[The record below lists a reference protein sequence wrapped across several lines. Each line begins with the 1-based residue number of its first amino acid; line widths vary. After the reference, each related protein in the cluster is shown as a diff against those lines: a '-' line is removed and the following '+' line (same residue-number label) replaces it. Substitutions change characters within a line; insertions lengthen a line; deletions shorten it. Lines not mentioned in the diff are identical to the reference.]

1 MANLSALTNIWDN
14 VKEIDLQPLRHEA
27 LSGVRLTIIG
37 IPGSGR
43 HTLAGMMRQDPV
55 HADMATEAPVQIL
68 DLSEADQA
76 SRADLVVLLVDSR
89 KTDFTREAELSRIW
103 AGANRP
109 LLVCINRFEDDDTA
123 LVIKTW
129 VNWKSR
135 RVVDGSILDIK
146 FLTGQFASAV
156 IDLLPGKHLALGR
169 YFPLFRVPVAHHLIN
184 DTCLTNTAYSFSTGI
199 AEIIPVLNIPLTVTD
214 MFVLSKNQAFL
225 VYKLGLALGL
235 STRWQDYVA
244 EFGGVLGSGFMWRQ
258 LARSLVSLVPLWGIL
273 PKVSITYA
281 GTYVVGQVVLQWYLT
296 GRHLSRTQIR
306 AMYSRALTRGKELGR
321 NLMRRMPRL
330 RLPRL
335 HLPRLHLPQ
344 LRLPRLP
351 RLRLTRLGL
360 PLPRLVRTKR
370 RPLTATPHNL
380 ACPQCGRSNAPDAS
394 YCQYCGE
401 KLSPIEYNQPL

>member
-1 MANLSALTNIWDN
+1 MASLSALTNIWDN

-37 IPGSGR
+37 VSGSGR

-55 HADMATEAPVQIL
+55 HADMVTEAPVQIL

-76 SRADLVVLLVDSR
+76 SKADLVMLLVDSR
-89 KTDFTREAELSRIW
+89 KTDFTREAELSRMW
-103 AGANRP
+103 AGAGKP

-156 IDLLPGKHLALGR
+156 IDLLPDKHLALGR

-199 AEIIPVLNIPLTVTD
+199 AEIIPILNIPLTVTD

-225 VYKLGLALGL
+225 VYKLGLALGF
-235 STRWQDYVA
+235 STRWQDYMA

-258 LARSLVSLVPLWGIL
+258 IARSLVSLVPLWGIL

-296 GRHLSRTQIR
+296 GRHLSKKQIR
-306 AMYSRALTRGKELGR
+306 ALYSRALTRGKELGR
-321 NLMRRMPRL
+321 NLMQRMPR
-330 RLPRL
+330 
-335 HLPRLHLPQ
+335 

-351 RLRLTRLGL
+351 RLRLPRPGLPRLGL
-360 PLPRLVRTKR
+360 PRPRLVRTKR
-370 RPLTATPHNL
+370 RQLQPPADMLD
-380 ACPQCGRSNAPDAS
+380 CPQCGRSNAADAS

-401 KLSPIEYNQPL
+401 QILTG

>member
-1 MANLSALTNIWDN
+1 
-14 VKEIDLQPLRHEA
+14 
-27 LSGVRLTIIG
+27 
-37 IPGSGR
+37 
-43 HTLAGMMRQDPV
+43 
-55 HADMATEAPVQIL
+55 
-68 DLSEADQA
+68 
-76 SRADLVVLLVDSR
+76 VDSR

-103 AGANRP
+103 AGANKP

-199 AEIIPVLNIPLTVTD
+199 AEIIPILNIPLTVTD
-214 MFVLSKNQAFL
+214 MFVLSKNQAVL
-225 VYKLGLALGL
+225 VYKLGLALGF

-258 LARSLVSLVPLWGIL
+258 IARSLVSLVPLWGIL

-296 GRHLSRTQIR
+296 GRHLSRKQIR
-306 AMYSRALTRGKELGR
+306 ALYSRALIRGKELGR
-321 NLMRRMPRL
+321 NLMQRLPRL

-335 HLPRLHLPQ
+335 GLPRLGLPR

-351 RLRLTRLGL
+351 RLRLPRLGL
-360 PLPRLVRTKR
+360 PRPRLVRTKR
-370 RPLTATPHNL
+370 RQLQPPADML
-380 ACPQCGRSNAPDAS
+380 ACPQCGRSNAVDAS

-401 KLSPIEYNQPL
+401 KLSAIESSQPS

>member
-1 MANLSALTNIWDN
+1 
-14 VKEIDLQPLRHEA
+14 
-27 LSGVRLTIIG
+27 
-37 IPGSGR
+37 
-43 HTLAGMMRQDPV
+43 
-55 HADMATEAPVQIL
+55 
-68 DLSEADQA
+68 
-76 SRADLVVLLVDSR
+76 VVLLVDSR
-89 KTDFTREAELSRIW
+89 KTDFTREAELSRLW
-103 AGANRP
+103 AGANKP

-123 LVIKTW
+123 LVIKAW

-135 RVVDGSILDIK
+135 RVVDGSILDIQ

-273 PKVSITYA
+273 PKVSVTYA

-296 GRHLSRTQIR
+296 GRHLSREQIR
-306 AMYSRALTRGKELGR
+306 LLYSRALTRGKELGR
-321 NLMRRMPRL
+321 NLMHRMPRL

-335 HLPRLHLPQ
+335 KLPRLPS
-344 LRLPRLP
+344 LRLPRPGLP
-351 RLRLTRLGL
+351 RLGL
-360 PLPRLVRTKR
+360 PRPRLIRTKR
-370 RPLTATPHNL
+370 RQLPAPADML

-394 YCQYCGE
+394 YCQYCGK
-401 KLSPIEYNQPL
+401 KLSPIEYRQPL

>member
-1 MANLSALTNIWDN
+1 MASLSALTNIWDN

-37 IPGSGR
+37 VPGSGR

-55 HADMATEAPVQIL
+55 HEDMATEAPIQIL

-76 SRADLVVLLVDSR
+76 SKADLVVLLVDSR
-89 KTDFTREAELSRIW
+89 KTDFTREAELSRLW
-103 AGANRP
+103 AGANKP

-123 LVIKTW
+123 LVIKAW

-135 RVVDGSILDIK
+135 RVVDGSILDIQ

-273 PKVSITYA
+273 PKVSVTYA

-296 GRHLSRTQIR
+296 GRHLSREQIR
-306 AMYSRALTRGKELGR
+306 LLYSRALTRGKELGR
-321 NLMRRMPRL
+321 NLMHRMPRL

-335 HLPRLHLPQ
+335 KLPRLPS
-344 LRLPRLP
+344 LRLPRPGLP
-351 RLRLTRLGL
+351 RLGL
-360 PLPRLVRTKR
+360 PRPRLIRTKR
-370 RPLTATPHNL
+370 RQLPAPADML

-394 YCQYCGE
+394 YCQYCGK
-401 KLSPIEYNQPL
+401 KLSPIEYRQPL

>member
-1 MANLSALTNIWDN
+1 MASLSALTNIWDN
-14 VKEIDLQPLRHEA
+14 VKEIDLQPLRREA

-37 IPGSGR
+37 VSGSGR
-43 HTLAGMMRQDPV
+43 HKLAGMMRLDPV
-55 HADMATEAPVQIL
+55 HEDMATEAPIQIL

-76 SRADLVVLLVDSR
+76 SKADLVVLLVDSR
-89 KTDFTREAELSRIW
+89 KTDFTHEAELSRLW
-103 AGANRP
+103 AGANKP

-123 LVIKTW
+123 LVIKAW

-135 RVVDGSILDIK
+135 RVVDGSILDIQ

-273 PKVSITYA
+273 PKVSVTYA

-296 GRHLSRTQIR
+296 GRHLSREQIR
-306 AMYSRALTRGKELGR
+306 LLYSRALTRGKELGR
-321 NLMRRMPRL
+321 NLMHRMPRL

-335 HLPRLHLPQ
+335 KLPRLPS
-344 LRLPRLP
+344 LRLPRPGLP
-351 RLRLTRLGL
+351 RLGL
-360 PLPRLVRTKR
+360 PRPRLIRTKR
-370 RPLTATPHNL
+370 RQLPAPADML

-394 YCQYCGE
+394 YCQYCGK
-401 KLSPIEYNQPL
+401 KLSPIEYRQPL

>member
-1 MANLSALTNIWDN
+1 MASLSALTNIWGN

-37 IPGSGR
+37 VPGSGR

-68 DLSEADQA
+68 DLGETDQA

-103 AGANRP
+103 AGTNKP
-109 LLVCINRFEDDDTA
+109 LLVCVNRFEDDDTA
-123 LVIKTW
+123 QVIKTW

-135 RVVDGSILDIK
+135 RVVDGSILDTK

-225 VYKLGLALGL
+225 VYKLGLALGF

-296 GRHLSRTQIR
+296 GRHLSRKQIR
-306 AMYSRALTRGKELGR
+306 ALYSRALTRGKELGR
-321 NLMRRMPRL
+321 NLMQ

-335 HLPRLHLPQ
+335 GLPRLRLPRLHLPQ

-351 RLRLTRLGL
+351 RLRLPRPGLPRLGL
-360 PLPRLVRTKR
+360 PRPRLVRTKR
-370 RPLTATPHNL
+370 HKLQPPADMP
-380 ACPQCGRSNAPDAS
+380 ACPHCGRSNAADAS

-401 KLSPIEYNQPL
+401 QIIT

>member
-1 MANLSALTNIWDN
+1 MASLSALTNIWDN

-55 HADMATEAPVQIL
+55 HADMVTEAPVQIL

-76 SRADLVVLLVDSR
+76 SKADLVVLLVDSR
-89 KTDFTREAELSRIW
+89 KTDFTREAELSRIY
-103 AGANRP
+103 AGASKP
-109 LLVCINRFEDDDTA
+109 LLVCINRFEDDDAA

-129 VNWKSR
+129 VNWKIR
-135 RVVDGSILDIK
+135 RVVDGSILDTK

-199 AEIIPVLNIPLTVTD
+199 AEIIPILNIPLTVTD

-225 VYKLGLALGL
+225 VYKLGLALGF
-235 STRWQDYVA
+235 STRWQDYMA

-258 LARSLVSLVPLWGIL
+258 IARSLVSLVPLWGIL

-296 GRHLSRTQIR
+296 GRHLSRKQIR
-306 AMYSRALTRGKELGR
+306 ALYSRALIRGKELGR
-321 NLMRRMPRL
+321 KLMQRLPRL
-330 RLPRL
+330 RLPR
-335 HLPRLHLPQ
+335 

-351 RLRLTRLGL
+351 RLRLPRPGLPRLGL
-360 PLPRLVRTKR
+360 PRPRLVRTKR
-370 RPLTATPHNL
+370 RQLQPPADML
-380 ACPQCGRSNAPDAS
+380 ACPECGRSNAADAS

-401 KLSPIEYNQPL
+401 KLSAVEYTQPL